1 MKKEKMMSIFILPF
15 LWLCYFLFEAITGR
29 IKSLQ
34 LIIGNIVFLL
44 LLALIG
50 YFIYK
55 LKCKYSSGFSKKI
68 FISYLI
74 ILLIIDQGI
83 KLIIKL
89 FFFNK
94 NITIINNLLYFNPI
108 INTDGSWLNA
118 RFNTGISFSFLILLN
133 FLSLFIFIEI
143 YRYILVK
150 HNKNFWI
157 DSCFIFIFI
166 GALCSLIDKLFYGGS
181 LDFIG
186 IGNLFIADLKD
197 IYIDLGLFFF
207 IISIYCNGYF
217 SSDDNTTLKDDLKG
231 IKKFVSFIKKDI
243 SSLLN
248 LKK

>member
-1 MKKEKMMSIFILPF
+1 MKKEKTMSIIILPI

-34 LIIGNIVFLL
+34 MIIGNIIFLL
-44 LLALIG
+44 LLTLIG

-55 LKCKYSSGFSKKI
+55 LKCKFDSGFSKKV
-68 FISYLI
+68 FASYLI
-74 ILLIIDQGI
+74 ILLLIDQGI
-83 KLIIKL
+83 KIIIKL

-94 NITIINNLLYFNPI
+94 NIAIINNLLYFNPI

-118 RFNTGISFSFLILLN
+118 RFNTGISFSFLIFLNILALL
-133 FLSLFIFIEI
+133 LFIEI
-143 YRYILVK
+143 YRYIIKK

-166 GALCSLIDKLFYGGS
+166 GALCSLIDKIFYGGS

-186 IGNLFIADLKD
+186 IGDLFIADLKD

-217 SSDDNTTLKDDLKG
+217 SSDENTTLKEDLKG
-231 IKKFVSFIKKDI
+231 IKKFFTFIKEDF
-243 SSLLN
+243 SSLI
-248 LKK
+248 KKKH

>member
-1 MKKEKMMSIFILPF
+1 MKKEKMMSIFILPV

-29 IKSLQ
+29 IDSSQ
-34 LIIGNIVFLL
+34 MIIGNIVFLL

-55 LKCKYSSGFSKKI
+55 LKCKYCSGFSKKV

-74 ILLIIDQGI
+74 ILFIIDQGI

-94 NITIINNLLYFNPI
+94 DLPIINNLLSFNPI

-118 RFNTGISFSFLILLN
+118 RFNTGLSFTFLIILN
-133 FLSLFIFIEI
+133 FLSLLIFIEI
-143 YRYILVK
+143 YRYIIKK
-150 HNKNFWI
+150 HAKNFWI

-186 IGNLFIADLKD
+186 IGNLFVADIKD
-197 IYIDLGLFFF
+197 LYIDLGLFFF

-217 SSDDNTTLKDDLKG
+217 SSDDNTTLKEDLKG
-231 IKKFVSFIKKDI
+231 IKKFFLFIKDDC
-243 SSLLN
+243 SSLFN
-248 LKK
+248 KKH